1 MEGWDTLRRAIPD
14 GAAKAVAMRLGV
26 TANHVRRW
34 RREPLSDD
42 APLAT
47 GQRSPLDRIV
57 ELLDAVFLVSPAG
70 AAFIVDHVAGHH
82 HHLIQASLDP
92 EHWDKRAHTAE
103 LLRET
108 VDAVNALNLDASDA
122 DTLQELREA
131 RVAIDQAIEHI
142 QTRRF
147 SNGAREERQEASGPV
162 RSGIQ
167 TGPRGGK
174 P

>member
-57 ELLDAVFLVSPAG
+57 ELLDAIFLVSPSG

-82 HHLIQASLDP
+82 HHLIQASLNP

-131 RVAIDQAIEHI
+131 RIAIDLAIAQL

-147 SNGAREERQEASGPV
+147 SGGVTGERSAASESV
-162 RSGIQ
+162 RSVERADS
-167 TGPRGGK
+167 RGER
-174 P
+174 